1 MSLLEV
7 VQSKLTRHWAGR
19 NRLCLHAWA
28 RNCYQTRYL
37 VIRFAFNCNQSG
49 ARTKGQV
56 IGNGCHFETQP
67 LFTSTTNQCLDHYSQ
82 VLLTSSTQTLSLT
95 SRPRQWARK
104 HLPFKAIFAFSPFK
118 SIFARSLWLLFV
130 VLLPHRIWLHK
141 WPTAD
146 ETVCSN
152 LVQFKTRYDNLVL
165 KVVLMWR
172 STPLWDS
179 SRHIATKGRRHSSR
193 P

>member
-7 VQSKLTRHWAGR
+7 VQSNLTRHWAGR
-19 NRLCLHAWA
+19 NRLCLHAWS

-37 VIRFAFNCNQSG
+37 VIRFEFNCNQSG

-104 HLPFKAIFAFSPFK
+104 QLPFKAIFAFSPFK

>member
-19 NRLCLHAWA
+19 YRLCLHAWA

-67 LFTSTTNQCLDHYSQ
+67 NHYSL
-82 VLLTSSTQTLSLT
+82 VLPTNALTTIHKYQPAVLKHSLSLT

-104 HLPFKAIFAFSPFK
+104 QLPFKAIFAFSPFK
-118 SIFARSLWLLFV
+118 SIFAGSLWLLFV

-152 LVQFKTRYDNLVL
+152 SV
-165 KVVLMWR
+165 
-172 STPLWDS
+172 
-179 SRHIATKGRRHSSR
+179 
-193 P
+193 